1 MLDNVLLPT
10 DGSETADKAVAFAAR
25 LLGGTSCKVT
35 MLSVI
40 EEPVYSSFW
49 SDGLV
54 APEVIMPPLPDIQE
68 ELNRRAETMMEESAK
83 SLKEAG
89 LEVEA
94 KVRLGHSASEIL
106 QELEEGSYDMV
117 IMGSHGH
124 GKLGGFLMGSVSD
137 RVANHADCPVLIVR

>member
-1 MLDNVLLPT
+1 MLEKVLLPT

-25 LLGGTSCKVT
+25 LLGGTSCRVT

-54 APEVIMPPLPDIQE
+54 APEVIMPPPPEMQE
-68 ELNRRAETMMEESAK
+68 ELSRRAEAMMQESTK
-83 SLKEAG
+83 TLEEAG
-89 LEVEA
+89 LEVER
-94 KVRLGHSASEIL
+94 KVRMGHSAAEIL
-106 QELEEGSYDMV
+106 LELEEGGYDMV
-117 IMGSHGH
+117 IMGSHGR